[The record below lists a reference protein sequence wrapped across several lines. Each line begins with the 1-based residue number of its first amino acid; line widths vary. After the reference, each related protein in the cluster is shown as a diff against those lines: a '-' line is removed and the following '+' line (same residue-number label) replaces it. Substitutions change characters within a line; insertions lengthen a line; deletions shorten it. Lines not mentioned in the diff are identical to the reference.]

1 MVEAAGMAVVLKHRA
16 EIHGSAS
23 PITNTHLPS
32 SIGVSCGCALASLV
46 RREAYVLSYIYA
58 FWLTAWVS
66 LTEFC

>member
-1 MVEAAGMAVVLKHRA
+1 MIRAVLSLYFEYSGKISVR
-16 EIHGSAS
+16 SV
-23 PITNTHLPS
+23 S
-32 SIGVSCGCALASLV
+32 SFVIRRSWKGCALASLV